1 VLSSHQQQ
9 PQMKSAVHFLLAA
22 ALASTCAY
30 VWPMSGFDSAHTLAS
45 SFPGPSRANTSV
57 AVRWGFT
64 NNTFHQSTPVVG
76 SNGVIY
82 AVSSDGSG
90 VVVALNG
97 STGSLLWQI
106 KTPLGCAYT
115 QLSSGTQL
123 CAPVLSRDEKLLFVS
138 GGPFFALR
146 TRDGRMRWKLTLSA
160 LTTSAPTRGP
170 DGTLF
175 VATNTSLAAIKP
187 TAYHG
192 YVLWEV
198 PMGGAIQGTPAVSG
212 SVVVVGVSGTNAL
225 LATDAATGAQLWNE
239 ALYYI
244 MTSSPAISNGLVF
257 IGDGYTVRA
266 SNLSTGALVWVRD
279 TAMYTAYS
287 SPAVYNH
294 HVFIGNGNGILFA
307 LDANTGVVT
316 WQTSLGAGWVV
327 SAPSVGSSGV
337 VYGGTDAARLS
348 ALDAETGEILWFVH
362 WDILNSA
369 PGTPVIDETG
379 ALIVGTSAGLFA
391 LGQ

>member
-1 VLSSHQQQ
+1 MSVVL
-9 PQMKSAVHFLLAA
+9 FLLAA
-22 ALASTCAY
+22 ALASTRAH
-30 VWPMSGFDSAHTLAS
+30 VWPMSGHDAAHSLAS
-45 SFPGPSRANTSV
+45 AFPGPSRNTSV
-57 AVRWGFT
+57 TLRWGFT
-64 NNTFHQSTPVVG
+64 NSTFHQSTPVVG

-82 AVSSDGSG
+82 AVSSDSSG

-97 STGSLLWQI
+97 TTGSLLWRI
-106 KTPLGCAYT
+106 KTPLGCAES

-123 CAPVLSRDEKLLFVS
+123 CAPVLSGDEKLLFVS

-146 TRDGRMRWKLTLSA
+146 TRDGGVRWKISLSA

-175 VATNTSLAAIKP
+175 VATNNSLTAIKP
-187 TAYHG
+187 TAYRG
-192 YVLWEV
+192 YVLWELQT
-198 PMGGAIQGTPAVSG
+198 GGAILGAPAVSE

-225 LATDAATGAQLWNE
+225 MAADATTGAQLWKE

-244 MTSSPAISNGLVF
+244 MTSSPVISNGLVI
-257 IGDGYTVRA
+257 IGDGYKVRA
-266 SNLSTGALVWVRD
+266 SNLSTGALVWVHD

-294 HVFIGNGNGILFA
+294 RVFIGNGDGFLFA
-307 LDANTGVVT
+307 LDANTGGVT
-316 WQTSLGAGWVV
+316 WQTSLEAGWVV

-337 VYGGTDAARLS
+337 VYGGTDAARLA
-348 ALDAETGEILWFVH
+348 ALDAETGKILWYVH
-362 WDILNSA
+362 WDIFGNA
-369 PGTPVIDETG
+369 PGTPVIDRTG

-391 LGQ
+391 LGN

>member
-1 VLSSHQQQ
+1 MEVL
-9 PQMKSAVHFLLAA
+9 FLLAA
-22 ALASTCAY
+22 ALASTRAY
-30 VWPMSGFDSAHTLAS
+30 VWPMSGHDAAHSLAS
-45 SFPGPSRANTSV
+45 AFPGPSRANTSV
-57 AVRWGFT
+57 TVRWGFT
-64 NNTFHQSTPVVG
+64 NSTFHQSTPVVG

-82 AVSSDGSG
+82 AVSSDSSG

-97 STGSLLWQI
+97 SNGSLLWRI
-106 KTPLGCAYT
+106 KTPLGCA
-115 QLSSGTQL
+115 GTQL
-123 CAPVLSRDEKLLFVS
+123 CAPVLSGDEKLLFVS

-146 TRDGRMRWKLTLSA
+146 TRDGGMRWKLSLSA

-175 VATNTSLAAIKP
+175 VATNTSLTAIKP
-187 TAYHG
+187 TAYRG
-192 YVLWEV
+192 YVLWEL
-198 PMGGAIQGTPAVSG
+198 PTGGAILGAPAVSET
-212 SVVVVGVSGTNAL
+212 VVVVGVSGTNAL
-225 LATDAATGAQLWNE
+225 TAADAATGVQLWKK

-244 MTSSPAISNGLVF
+244 RTSSPVISNGLVI

-294 HVFIGNGNGILFA
+294 HVFIGNGNGFLFA
-307 LDANTGVVT
+307 LDANTGGVT
-316 WQTSLGAGWVV
+316 WQTSLELGWVV

-337 VYGGTDAARLS
+337 VYGGTDAARLA
-348 ALDAETGEILWFVH
+348 ALDAETGEILWYVH
-362 WDILNSA
+362 WDILSSA

-379 ALIVGTSAGLFA
+379 ALVVGTSAGLFA